1 MHRIYFAN
9 LVLDPTTRKLSNSD
23 GDDVPLRPLP
33 YQVLN
38 LLIEKQGVHVTREA
52 LFETCWDGSVVTD
65 QALTNVISGLRKKLA
80 QLNAEGVQIK
90 TVSKIGYL
98 LEVDA
103 DVKPIK
109 QKVEIPELQ
118 TLEIDD
124 VEPQVK
130 EESKQEA
137 ESRDKAFSVTSI
149 LMTGFLLFAIVS
161 VLYFRPFV
169 PHPDFLNDSDYQ
181 HFSVSETEFYFY
193 DQNHD
198 ELDLSALAKSLND
211 EVFPLCPAIVYL
223 RVSESAYQE
232 GAHILRAFAFAKNSN
247 KNVNYIKFS
256 LNIDTLKETVLESMS
271 RADAICR

>member
-9 LVLDPTTRKLSNSD
+9 LILDPTTRKLSNSD
-23 GDDVPLRPLP
+23 GDNVPLRPLP

-98 LEVDA
+98 LEIDA

-130 EESKQEA
+130 GAPKQEV
-137 ESRDKAFSVTSI
+137 ESRDKAFSLTPI
-149 LMTGFLLFAIVS
+149 LMTAFLFFAIAS
-161 VLYFRPFV
+161 VLYFRPFA
-169 PHPDFLNDSDYQ
+169 PHPDFLDDSDYQ
-181 HFSVSETEFYFY
+181 HFSVSETDFYFY

-211 EVFPLCPAIVYL
+211 EVFPVCPAIVYL

-256 LNIDTLKETVLESMS
+256 LDIDTLKETVLESMR
-271 RADAICR
+271 RADAICK

>member
-9 LVLDPTTRKLSNSD
+9 LILDPTTRKLSNSD

-80 QLNAEGVQIK
+80 QLNAQGVQIK

-130 EESKQEA
+130 EESKQKA
-137 ESRDKAFSVTSI
+137 ESRDKAFSVTPI
-149 LMTGFLLFAIVS
+149 LMTAFQLFAIVS

-169 PHPDFLNDSDYQ
+169 PHPDFLDDSEYQ
-181 HFSVSETEFYFY
+181 HFSVSKTDFYVY

-211 EVFPLCPAIVYL
+211 EVFPVCPAIVYL

-256 LNIDTLKETVLESMS
+256 LDIDSLKETVLESIS

>member
-9 LVLDPTTRKLSNSD
+9 LVLDPTTRTLSNSR
-23 GDDVPLRPLP
+23 GNDVPLRPLP

-38 LLIEKQGVHVTREA
+38 LMLEKQGVHVTREE

-65 QALTNVISGLRKKLA
+65 QALTNVISGLRKKLVQLKA
-80 QLNAEGVQIK
+80 QGVQIK

-130 EESKQEA
+130 AAPKQES
-137 ESRDKAFSVTSI
+137 ESRDKAFSLIPI
-149 LMTGFLLFAIVS
+149 LMTAFLLIAIVS

-169 PHPDFLNDSDYQ
+169 PHPDFLDDSEYQ
-181 HFSVSETEFYFY
+181 HFSVSETDFYFY
-193 DQNHD
+193 DQEHD

-211 EVFPLCPAIVYL
+211 EVFPVCPAIVYL

-256 LNIDTLKETVLESMS
+256 LDIDTLKETVLESMS
-271 RADAICR
+271 RADAICK

>member
-9 LVLDPTTRKLSNSD
+9 LILDPTTRKLSNLD

-80 QLNAEGVQIK
+80 QLNAQGVQIK

-137 ESRDKAFSVTSI
+137 ESRDKAFGVTSI

-181 HFSVSETEFYFY
+181 HFSVSETDFYFY

-211 EVFPLCPAIVYL
+211 EVFPVCPAIVYF

-256 LNIDTLKETVLESMS
+256 LDIDTLKETVLESMS

>member
-9 LVLDPTTRKLSNSD
+9 LILDPTTRKLSNSD

-65 QALTNVISGLRKKLA
+65 QALTNVISGLRKKLV
-80 QLNAEGVQIK
+80 QLNAQGVQIK

-124 VEPQVK
+124 VDSQVK
-130 EESKQEA
+130 AAPKQEA
-137 ESRDKAFSVTSI
+137 ESRDKAFSVAPI
-149 LMTGFLLFAIVS
+149 LMTAFLLSAIAS

-169 PHPDFLNDSDYQ
+169 PHPDFLVDSDYR
-181 HFSVSETEFYFY
+181 HFSVSETDFYFY

-211 EVFPLCPAIVYL
+211 EVFPVCPAIVYL

-256 LNIDTLKETVLESMS
+256 LDIDTLKETVLESMR

>member
-9 LVLDPTTRKLSNSD
+9 LILDPTTRKLSNSD

-80 QLNAEGVQIK
+80 QLNAQGVQIK

-109 QKVEIPELQ
+109 QIVEIPELQ

-124 VEPQVK
+124 VESQVK
-130 EESKQEA
+130 AAPKQEA
-137 ESRDKAFSVTSI
+137 ESRDKAFSVTPI
-149 LMTGFLLFAIVS
+149 LMTAFLFFAIVS

-169 PHPDFLNDSDYQ
+169 PHPDFLDDSDYQ
-181 HFSVSETEFYFY
+181 HFSVSETDFYFY
-193 DQNHD
+193 DKNHD

-211 EVFPLCPAIVYL
+211 EVFTVCPAIVYL

-256 LNIDTLKETVLESMS
+256 LDIDTLKETVLESMS

>member
-9 LVLDPTTRKLSNSD
+9 LILDPTTRKLSNLD

-80 QLNAEGVQIK
+80 QLNAQGVQIK

-181 HFSVSETEFYFY
+181 HFSVSETDFYFY

-211 EVFPLCPAIVYL
+211 EVFPVCPAIVYL

-256 LNIDTLKETVLESMS
+256 LDIDTLKETVLESMS
-271 RADAICR
+271 RADAICK

>member
-9 LVLDPTTRKLSNSD
+9 LILDPTTRKLSNSD
-23 GDDVPLRPLP
+23 GDDVSLRPLP

-80 QLNAEGVQIK
+80 QLNAQGVQIK

-130 EESKQEA
+130 AAPKQES
-137 ESRDKAFSVTSI
+137 ESRDKVFSLTPI
-149 LMTGFLLFAIVS
+149 LMTAFLIIAIVS

-169 PHPDFLNDSDYQ
+169 PHPDFLVDSDYR
-181 HFSVSETEFYFY
+181 HFSVSETDFYFY

-211 EVFPLCPAIVYL
+211 EVFPVCPAIVYL

-256 LNIDTLKETVLESMS
+256 LDIDTLKETVLESMS
-271 RADAICR
+271 RADAICK

>member
-9 LVLDPTTRKLSNSD
+9 LILDPTTRKLSNSD

-80 QLNAEGVQIK
+80 QLNAQGVQIK

-130 EESKQEA
+130 EESKQDA
-137 ESRDKAFSVTSI
+137 ESRDKAFSLTPI
-149 LMTGFLLFAIVS
+149 LMMAFLLIAIVS
-161 VLYFRPFV
+161 VLYFHPFV
-169 PHPDFLNDSDYQ
+169 PHPDFLDDSEYQ
-181 HFSVSETEFYFY
+181 HFSVSETDFYFY

-211 EVFPLCPAIVYL
+211 EVFPVCPAIVYL

-256 LNIDTLKETVLESMS
+256 LDIDTLKETVLESMR

>member
-9 LVLDPTTRKLSNSD
+9 LILDPTARKLSNSD

-130 EESKQEA
+130 AAPKQEA
-137 ESRDKAFSVTSI
+137 EWREKAFSLIPI
-149 LMTGFLLFAIVS
+149 LMTALLLIAIVS

-169 PHPDFLNDSDYQ
+169 PHPDFLNDSEYQ
-181 HFSVSETEFYFY
+181 HFSVSKTDFYFY

-211 EVFPLCPAIVYL
+211 EVFPVCPAIVYL

-256 LNIDTLKETVLESMS
+256 LDIDTLKETVLESMS

>member
-9 LVLDPTTRKLSNSD
+9 LILDPTTRKLSNSD

-80 QLNAEGVQIK
+80 QLNAQGVQIK

-181 HFSVSETEFYFY
+181 HFSVSETDFYFY

-211 EVFPLCPAIVYL
+211 EVFPVCPAIVYL

-256 LNIDTLKETVLESMS
+256 LDIDTLKETVLESMS
-271 RADAICR
+271 RADAICK

>member
-9 LVLDPTTRKLSNSD
+9 LILDPTTRKLSNSD

-80 QLNAEGVQIK
+80 QLNAQGVQIK

-137 ESRDKAFSVTSI
+137 ESRDKAFSLTPI
-149 LMTGFLLFAIVS
+149 LMTVFLLFAIVS

-169 PHPDFLNDSDYQ
+169 PHPDFLVDSDYR
-181 HFSVSETEFYFY
+181 HFSVSETDFYFS

-211 EVFPLCPAIVYL
+211 EVFPVCPAIVYL

-256 LNIDTLKETVLESMS
+256 LDIDTLKETVLESMS
-271 RADAICR
+271 RADAICK

>member
-9 LVLDPTTRKLSNSD
+9 LILDPTTRKLSNLD

-80 QLNAEGVQIK
+80 QLNAQGVQIK

-181 HFSVSETEFYFY
+181 HFSVSETDFYFY

-211 EVFPLCPAIVYL
+211 EVFPVCPAIVYL

-256 LNIDTLKETVLESMS
+256 LDIDTLKETVLESMS
-271 RADAICR
+271 RADAICG

>member
-9 LVLDPTTRKLSNSD
+9 LILDPTTRKLSNSD

-181 HFSVSETEFYFY
+181 HFSVSETDFYFY

-211 EVFPLCPAIVYL
+211 EVFPVCPAIVYL

-256 LNIDTLKETVLESMS
+256 LDIDTLKETVLESMS
-271 RADAICR
+271 RADAICK

>member
-1 MHRIYFAN
+1 M
-9 LVLDPTTRKLSNSD
+9 
-23 GDDVPLRPLP
+23 
-33 YQVLN
+33 LN

-80 QLNAEGVQIK
+80 QLNAQGVQIK

-137 ESRDKAFSVTSI
+137 ESRDKAFSLTPI
-149 LMTGFLLFAIVS
+149 LMTVFLLFAIVS

-169 PHPDFLNDSDYQ
+169 PHPDFLVDSDYR
-181 HFSVSETEFYFY
+181 HFSVSETDFYFS

-211 EVFPLCPAIVYL
+211 EVFPVCPAIVYL

-256 LNIDTLKETVLESMS
+256 LDIDTLKETVLESMS
-271 RADAICR
+271 RADAICK

>member
-9 LVLDPTTRKLSNSD
+9 LILDPTTRKLSNSD

-80 QLNAEGVQIK
+80 QLNAQGVQIK

-130 EESKQEA
+130 EVPKQES
-137 ESRDKAFSVTSI
+137 ESRDKAFSLTPI
-149 LMTGFLLFAIVS
+149 LMTAFLIVAIVS

-169 PHPDFLNDSDYQ
+169 PHPDFLDDSDYQ

-211 EVFPLCPAIVYL
+211 EVFSVCPAIVYL

-256 LNIDTLKETVLESMS
+256 LDIDTLKETVLESMR
-271 RADAICR
+271 RADAICK

>member
-9 LVLDPTTRKLSNSD
+9 LILDPTTRKLSNLD

-38 LLIEKQGVHVTREA
+38 LLIEKQGVHVTREV

-80 QLNAEGVQIK
+80 QLNAQGVQIK

-124 VEPQVK
+124 VESQVK
-130 EESKQEA
+130 AAPKQEA
-137 ESRDKAFSVTSI
+137 ESRDKAFSLTPI
-149 LMTGFLLFAIVS
+149 LMTAFLILAIVS

-169 PHPDFLNDSDYQ
+169 PHPDFLDDSEYQ
-181 HFSVSETEFYFY
+181 HFSVSETDFYFY

-198 ELDLSALAKSLND
+198 ELDLSALAKSLSD
-211 EVFPLCPAIVYL
+211 EVFPVCPAIVYL

-256 LNIDTLKETVLESMS
+256 LDIDTLKETVLESMS
-271 RADAICR
+271 RADAICG

>member
-9 LVLDPTTRKLSNSD
+9 LILDPTTRKLSNSD

-80 QLNAEGVQIK
+80 QLNAQGVQIK

-137 ESRDKAFSVTSI
+137 ESRDKAFSLTPI
-149 LMTGFLLFAIVS
+149 LMTVFLLFAIVS

-169 PHPDFLNDSDYQ
+169 PHPDFLVDSDYR
-181 HFSVSETEFYFY
+181 HFSVSETDFYFY

-211 EVFPLCPAIVYL
+211 EVFPVCPAIVYL

-256 LNIDTLKETVLESMS
+256 LDIDTLKETVLESMS
-271 RADAICR
+271 RADAICK

>member
-9 LVLDPTTRKLSNSD
+9 LILDPTTRKLSNLD

-80 QLNAEGVQIK
+80 QLNAQGVQIK

-137 ESRDKAFSVTSI
+137 ESRDKAFSLTPI
-149 LMTGFLLFAIVS
+149 LMTAFLLSAIVS

-169 PHPDFLNDSDYQ
+169 PHPDFLDDSDYQ
-181 HFSVSETEFYFY
+181 HFSVSETELYFY

-211 EVFPLCPAIVYL
+211 EVFPVCPAIVYL

-256 LNIDTLKETVLESMS
+256 LDINTLKETVLESMS

>member
-1 MHRIYFAN
+1 MHRIHFAN
-9 LVLDPTTRKLSNSD
+9 LVLDPTTRTLSNSH
-23 GDDVPLRPLP
+23 GNDVPLRPLP

-38 LLIEKQGVHVTREA
+38 LMLEKQGVHVTREE

-65 QALTNVISGLRKKLA
+65 QALTNVISGLRKKLVQLKA
-80 QLNAEGVQIK
+80 QGVQIK

-124 VEPQVK
+124 VEHQVK
-130 EESKQEA
+130 AAPKQES
-137 ESRDKAFSVTSI
+137 ESRDKAFSLTPI
-149 LMTGFLLFAIVS
+149 LMTAFLIIAIVS

-169 PHPDFLNDSDYQ
+169 PHPDFLDDSDYQ
-181 HFSVSETEFYFY
+181 HFSVSETDFYFY

-211 EVFPLCPAIVYL
+211 EVFPVCPAIVYL

-232 GAHILRAFAFAKNSN
+232 GAHTLRAFAFAKNSN

-256 LNIDTLKETVLESMS
+256 LDIDTLKETVLESMS

>member
-9 LVLDPTTRKLSNSD
+9 LILDPTTRKLSNSD
-23 GDDVPLRPLP
+23 GADVPLRPLP

-130 EESKQEA
+130 EESKQES
-137 ESRDKAFSVTSI
+137 ESRDKAFSLTPI
-149 LMTGFLLFAIVS
+149 LMTAFLIIAIVS

-169 PHPDFLNDSDYQ
+169 PHPDFLDDSDYQ
-181 HFSVSETEFYFY
+181 HFSVSETDFYFY

-211 EVFPLCPAIVYL
+211 EVFPVCPAIVYL

-256 LNIDTLKETVLESMS
+256 LDINTLKETVLESMS
-271 RADAICR
+271 RADAICK

>member
-9 LVLDPTTRKLSNSD
+9 LILDPTTRKLSNLD

-80 QLNAEGVQIK
+80 QLNAQGVQIK

-181 HFSVSETEFYFY
+181 HFSVSETDFYFY

-211 EVFPLCPAIVYL
+211 EVFPVCPAIVYL

-256 LNIDTLKETVLESMS
+256 LDIDTLKETVLESMS

>member
-9 LVLDPTTRKLSNSD
+9 LILDPTTRKLSNSD

-80 QLNAEGVQIK
+80 QLNAQGVQIK

-130 EESKQEA
+130 EESKQKA

-181 HFSVSETEFYFY
+181 HFSVSETDFYFY

-211 EVFPLCPAIVYL
+211 EVFPVCPAIVYL

-256 LNIDTLKETVLESMS
+256 LDIDTLKETVLESMS
-271 RADAICR
+271 RADAICG

>member
-9 LVLDPTTRKLSNSD
+9 LILDPTTRKLSNLD

-38 LLIEKQGVHVTREA
+38 LLVEKQGVHVTREV

-80 QLNAEGVQIK
+80 QLNAQGVQIK

-124 VEPQVK
+124 VESQVK
-130 EESKQEA
+130 AAPKQEA
-137 ESRDKAFSVTSI
+137 ESRDKAFSVTPI
-149 LMTGFLLFAIVS
+149 LMTAFLFFAIVS

-169 PHPDFLNDSDYQ
+169 PHPDFLDDSDYQ

-193 DQNHD
+193 DKNHD

-211 EVFPLCPAIVYL
+211 EVFPVCPAIVYL

-256 LNIDTLKETVLESMS
+256 LDIDTLKETVLESMS

>member
-9 LVLDPTTRKLSNSD
+9 LILDPTTRKLFNSD

-80 QLNAEGVQIK
+80 QLNAQGVQIK

-137 ESRDKAFSVTSI
+137 ESRDKAFSLTPI
-149 LMTGFLLFAIVS
+149 LMTVFLLFAIVS

-169 PHPDFLNDSDYQ
+169 PHPDFLVDSDYR
-181 HFSVSETEFYFY
+181 HFSVSETDFYFY

-211 EVFPLCPAIVYL
+211 EVFPVCPAIVYL

-256 LNIDTLKETVLESMS
+256 LDIDTLKETVLESMS
-271 RADAICR
+271 RADAICK

>member
-9 LVLDPTTRKLSNSD
+9 LILDPTTRKLSNLD

-80 QLNAEGVQIK
+80 QLNAQGVQIK

-103 DVKPIK
+103 EVKPIK

-118 TLEIDD
+118 TLQIDD

-130 EESKQEA
+130 EESKQDA
-137 ESRDKAFSVTSI
+137 ESRDKAFSLTPI
-149 LMTGFLLFAIVS
+149 LMTAFLIIAIVS
-161 VLYFRPFV
+161 VLYFRPFS
-169 PHPDFLNDSDYQ
+169 PHPDFLDDSDYQ

-211 EVFPLCPAIVYL
+211 EVFPVCPAIVYL

-256 LNIDTLKETVLESMS
+256 LDIDTLKETVLESMS

>member
-9 LVLDPTTRKLSNSD
+9 LILDPTTRKLSNSD

-80 QLNAEGVQIK
+80 QLNAQGVQIK

-124 VEPQVK
+124 VESQVK
-130 EESKQEA
+130 AAPKQEA
-137 ESRDKAFSVTSI
+137 ESRDKAFSVTPI
-149 LMTGFLLFAIVS
+149 LMTAFLFFAIVS
-161 VLYFRPFV
+161 VLYFRPFA
-169 PHPDFLNDSDYQ
+169 PHPDFLDDSDYQ
-181 HFSVSETEFYFY
+181 HFSVSETDFYFY

-198 ELDLSALAKSLND
+198 ELDLSVLARSLND
-211 EVFPLCPAIVYL
+211 EVFPVCPAIVYL

-256 LNIDTLKETVLESMS
+256 LDIDTLKETVLESMR

>member
-9 LVLDPTTRKLSNSD
+9 LILDPTTRKLSNSD

-65 QALTNVISGLRKKLA
+65 QALTNVIFGLRKKLA

-109 QKVEIPELQ
+109 QKVEMPELQ

-161 VLYFRPFV
+161 VLYFRPFA
-169 PHPDFLNDSDYQ
+169 PHPDFLDDSDYQ

-211 EVFPLCPAIVYL
+211 EVFPVCPAIVYL

-256 LNIDTLKETVLESMS
+256 LDIDTLKETVLESMS
-271 RADAICR
+271 RADAICK

>member
-9 LVLDPTTRKLSNSD
+9 LILDPTTRKLSNSD

-65 QALTNVISGLRKKLA
+65 QALTNVISSLRKKLA
-80 QLNAEGVQIK
+80 QLNAQGVQIK

-130 EESKQEA
+130 EASKQEA
-137 ESRDKAFSVTSI
+137 ESRDKAFSLIPI
-149 LMTGFLLFAIVS
+149 LMTAFLLIAIVS

-169 PHPDFLNDSDYQ
+169 PHPDFLDDSEYQ
-181 HFSVSETEFYFY
+181 HFSVSETDFYFY

-211 EVFPLCPAIVYL
+211 EVFPVCPAIVYL

-256 LNIDTLKETVLESMS
+256 LDIDTLKETVLESMS
-271 RADAICR
+271 RADAICK

>member
-9 LVLDPTTRKLSNSD
+9 LILDPTTRKLSNSE

-38 LLIEKQGVHVTREA
+38 LLIEKQGVHVSREA

-80 QLNAEGVQIK
+80 QLNAQGVQIK

-137 ESRDKAFSVTSI
+137 ESRDKAFSLTPI
-149 LMTGFLLFAIVS
+149 LMTVFLLFAIVS

-169 PHPDFLNDSDYQ
+169 PHPDFLVDSDYR
-181 HFSVSETEFYFY
+181 HFSVSETDFYFY

-211 EVFPLCPAIVYL
+211 EVFPVCPAIVYL

-256 LNIDTLKETVLESMS
+256 LDIDTLKETVLESMS
-271 RADAICR
+271 RADAICK

>member
-1 MHRIYFAN
+1 M
-9 LVLDPTTRKLSNSD
+9 SNSH
-23 GDDVPLRPLP
+23 GNDVPLRPLP

-38 LLIEKQGVHVTREA
+38 LMLEKQGVHVTREE

-80 QLNAEGVQIK
+80 QLNAQGVQIK

-130 EESKQEA
+130 TAPEQEA
-137 ESRDKAFSVTSI
+137 ESRDKAFSLTPI
-149 LMTGFLLFAIVS
+149 LMTAFLLIAIVS
-161 VLYFRPFV
+161 VLYFRPFA
-169 PHPDFLNDSDYQ
+169 PHPDFLDDSDYQ
-181 HFSVSETEFYFY
+181 HFSVSETDFYFY

-211 EVFPLCPAIVYL
+211 EVFPVCPAIVYL

-256 LNIDTLKETVLESMS
+256 LDIDTLKETVLESMS

>member
-9 LVLDPTTRKLSNSD
+9 LILDPTTRKLSNSD

-80 QLNAEGVQIK
+80 QLNAQGVQIK

-169 PHPDFLNDSDYQ
+169 PHPDFLDDSDYQ
-181 HFSVSETEFYFY
+181 HFSVSETDFYFY

-211 EVFPLCPAIVYL
+211 EVFPVCPAIVYL

-256 LNIDTLKETVLESMS
+256 LDIDTLKETVLESMS
-271 RADAICR
+271 RADAICK

>member
-9 LVLDPTTRKLSNSD
+9 LVLDPTTRTLSNSR
-23 GDDVPLRPLP
+23 GNDVPLRPLP

-38 LLIEKQGVHVTREA
+38 LMLEKQGVHVTREE

-65 QALTNVISGLRKKLA
+65 QALTNVISGLRKKLVQLKA
-80 QLNAEGVQIK
+80 QGVQIK

-124 VEPQVK
+124 VEHQVK
-130 EESKQEA
+130 AAPKQEA
-137 ESRDKAFSVTSI
+137 ESRDKAFSLTPI
-149 LMTGFLLFAIVS
+149 LMTPFLLFAIVS

-169 PHPDFLNDSDYQ
+169 PHPDFLDDSDYQ
-181 HFSVSETEFYFY
+181 HFSVSETDFYFY

-211 EVFPLCPAIVYL
+211 EVFPVCPAIVYL

-256 LNIDTLKETVLESMS
+256 LDIDTLKETVLESMS

>member
-9 LVLDPTTRKLSNSD
+9 LILDPTTRKLSNSD

-80 QLNAEGVQIK
+80 QLNAQGVQIK

-169 PHPDFLNDSDYQ
+169 PHPDFLVDSDYR
-181 HFSVSETEFYFY
+181 HFSVSETDFYFY

-211 EVFPLCPAIVYL
+211 EVFPVCPAIVYL

-256 LNIDTLKETVLESMS
+256 LDINTLKETVLESMS

>member
-9 LVLDPTTRKLSNSD
+9 LILDPTTRKLSNSD

-52 LFETCWDGSVVTD
+52 LFEICWDGSVVTD

-80 QLNAEGVQIK
+80 QLNAQGVQIK

-103 DVKPIK
+103 DVKPIR

-124 VEPQVK
+124 VGPQVK
-130 EESKQEA
+130 AAPKQES
-137 ESRDKAFSVTSI
+137 ESRDKAFSLTPI
-149 LMTGFLLFAIVS
+149 LMTAFLIIAIVS

-169 PHPDFLNDSDYQ
+169 PHPDFLDDSDYQ

-211 EVFPLCPAIVYL
+211 EVFPVCPAIVYL

-256 LNIDTLKETVLESMS
+256 LDIDTLKETVLESMS

>member
-9 LVLDPTTRKLSNSD
+9 LILDPTTRKLSNSD

-52 LFETCWDGSVVTD
+52 LFEICWDGSVVTD

-181 HFSVSETEFYFY
+181 HFSMSETDFYFY

-211 EVFPLCPAIVYL
+211 EVFPVCPAIVYL

-256 LNIDTLKETVLESMS
+256 LDIDTLKETVLESMS

>member
-9 LVLDPTTRKLSNSD
+9 LILDPTTRKLSNSD

-52 LFETCWDGSVVTD
+52 LFEICWDGSVVTD

-80 QLNAEGVQIK
+80 QLNAQGVQIK

-130 EESKQEA
+130 AAPKQES
-137 ESRDKAFSVTSI
+137 ESRDKVFSLTPI
-149 LMTGFLLFAIVS
+149 LMTAFLIIAIVS

-169 PHPDFLNDSDYQ
+169 PHPDFLVDSDYR
-181 HFSVSETEFYFY
+181 HFSVSETDFYFY
-193 DQNHD
+193 DQNYD

-211 EVFPLCPAIVYL
+211 EVFPVCPAIVYL

-256 LNIDTLKETVLESMS
+256 LDIDTLKETVLESMS

>member
-9 LVLDPTTRKLSNSD
+9 LILDPTTRKLSNSD
-23 GDDVPLRPLP
+23 GGDVPLRPLP

-130 EESKQEA
+130 AAPKQEA
-137 ESRDKAFSVTSI
+137 ESRDKAFSLTPI
-149 LMTGFLLFAIVS
+149 LMMTFLLIAIVS

-169 PHPDFLNDSDYQ
+169 PHPDFLDDSDYQ
-181 HFSVSETEFYFY
+181 HFSVSETDFYFY

-198 ELDLSALAKSLND
+198 ELDLSALARRLNE
-211 EVFPLCPAIVYL
+211 EVFPVCPAIVYL

-256 LNIDTLKETVLESMS
+256 LDIDTLKETVLESMR